1 MHQCGFDQYGVL
13 YGTVVQQDK
22 EMELYMRG
30 TYMET
35 RDMYLNV
42 FSSGTFDFFRRL
54 TRTYSAEE
62 QSQKS
67 CILWYV

>member
-1 MHQCGFDQYGVL
+1 MRIRPIRSFVWHSRTTRQRNGTLHARYIYG
-13 YGTVVQQDK
+13 
-22 EMELYMRG
+22 
-30 TYMET
+30 
-35 RDMYLNV
+35 DMYLNV